1 MSGVLVVT
9 SVPAMIATTRVRI
22 MRLAIVI
29 AVRHLAAV
37 VVHPIGRGVRC
48 LAMVLV
54 SVLLAR
60 LMAVRSVPH
69 VFGLVVHCH
78 GGASVFRPFVQ
89 LDA

>member
-1 MSGVLVVT
+1 VLVVT
-9 SVPAMIATTRVRI
+9 SVPAMIATTRMMIV
-22 MRLAIVI
+22 RLAFVI

-37 VVHPIGRGVRC
+37 VVHPSGRSVRC

-54 SVLLAR
+54 PVLLAR
-60 LMAVRSVPH
+60 LMAVRSMPH
-69 VFGLVVHCH
+69 MFGLVVHCH